1 MKTNDNMTNDHK
13 NYPALIGAIAGDT
26 IGSIYEFNNTKR
38 TDFELLQ
45 PSMNYTDD
53 SLMTLAVADW
63 LLNRNPQDDDAHLLT
78 NTMRYWANKYPCP
91 MGGYGGG
98 FHRWLLSPSPKP
110 YNSWGNGS
118 AMRVSAV
125 GYAANTLE
133 EALQLAEASA
143 AITHNHPEGIKGAQA
158 TATAIFMAR
167 TGSSKEEI
175 RDYVEHH
182 FGYNLHR
189 TCDEIRPTYQF
200 EESCQGTVPEAMV
213 AFFDSHDFESAMR
226 LAVSLGGDS
235 DTLACITGG
244 IAAAYYNDIPQSIVD
259 FVVNNLPTDLIEV
272 VNRFCTRYGYKTL
285 AKPSRHRGDRITPA
299 RITSLKPNEVFVFGS
314 NLAGFHGGGA
324 ARIAH
329 AKFGAIW
336 GQGVGMQGQSYAIPT
351 MQGGVET
358 IKPFVDQFIDYA
370 HQNPISRFYVTRI
383 GCGIAG
389 FTDEEIAP
397 LFREAVDV
405 ENICLPTEW
414 WELLDK

>member
-1 MKTNDNMTNDHK
+1 MTNEHK

-26 IGSIYEFNNTKR
+26 IGSIYEFNNIKR

-63 LLNRNPQDDDAHLLT
+63 LLQRRYVKDSLYDDERLLSD
-78 NTMRYWANKYPCP
+78 TMRRWAKQYPCP

-125 GYAANTLE
+125 GYAANTME
-133 EALQLAEASA
+133 EAMELAKRSA
-143 AITHNHPEGIKGAQA
+143 EVTHNHPEGIKGAQA
-158 TATAIFMAR
+158 TAAAIFLAR
-167 TGSSKEEI
+167 TGCSKTEI
-175 RDYVEHH
+175 RDYVEQH
-182 FGYNLHR
+182 FGYDLHR
-189 TCDEIRPTYQF
+189 TCNSIRPNYKF

-213 AFFDSHDFESAMR
+213 AFFDSRNFESAMR

-244 IAAAYYNDIPQSIVD
+244 IAAAFYNDIPQNIVD
-259 FVVNNLPTDLIEV
+259 FVTNNLPTDLFAV
-272 VNRFCTRYGYKTL
+272 VNNFCTQYGYKTL
-285 AKPSRHRGDRITPA
+285 VKPTRHRGDRITPNHI
-299 RITSLKPNEVFVFGS
+299 RSLKPNEVFVFGS
-314 NLAGFHGGGA
+314 NLAGAHGGGA
-324 ARIAH
+324 ARAALNH
-329 AKFGAIW
+329 FGAIW
-336 GQGVGMQGQSYAIPT
+336 GQGVGRQGQSYAIPT

-358 IKPFVDQFIDYA
+358 IKPFVDQFIEYA
-370 HQNPISRFYVTRI
+370 RENGQDRFLVTRI

-397 LFREAVDV
+397 LFRDAVDV

>member
-1 MKTNDNMTNDHK
+1 MTIENK
-13 NYPALIGAIAGDT
+13 NYPALIGAIAGDV
-26 IGSIYEFNNTKR
+26 IGSIYEFNNIKR
-38 TDFELLQ
+38 TDFELIQ
-45 PSMNYTDD
+45 PGMNYTDD

-63 LLNRNPQDDDAHLLT
+63 MLKVHRKGLDSEQVNSLLV
-78 NTMRYWANKYPCP
+78 NTMRHWAKQYPCP

-98 FHRWLLSPSPKP
+98 FQRWLLSPNPKP

-125 GYAANTLE
+125 GYAAATLE
-133 EALQLAEASA
+133 EALDLAELSA
-143 AITHNHPEGIKGAQA
+143 AVTHNHPEGIKGAQA
-158 TATAIFMAR
+158 TAAAIFMAR
-167 TGSSKEEI
+167 KGSTKEEI
-175 RDYVEHH
+175 IDYVEQH
-182 FGYNLHR
+182 FGYDLHR
-189 TCDEIRPTYQF
+189 NCDEIRPTYHF
-200 EESCQGTVPEAMV
+200 DESCQGTVPEAIV
-213 AFFDSHDFESAMR
+213 AFLDSHDFESAMR

-244 IAAAYYNDIPQSIVD
+244 IAAAYYNHIPQEIVD
-259 FVVNNLPTDLIEV
+259 FVANNLPTDLLDI
-272 VNRFCTRYGYKTL
+272 VNKFCLTYGYPTV
-285 AKPSRHRGDRITPA
+285 AQPTSRRGDRTTPEHI
-299 RITSLKPNEVFVFGS
+299 RSLKPNEVFVFGS
-314 NLAGFHGGGA
+314 NLAGAHAGGA
-324 ARIAH
+324 AHIAH

-370 HQNPISRFYVTRI
+370 RQNPIFRFYVTRI

-389 FTDEEIAP
+389 FTDGEIAP

-414 WELLDK
+414 WALLDR

>member
-1 MKTNDNMTNDHK
+1 MIDHK

-26 IGSIYEFNNTKR
+26 IGSIYEFNNIKR

-63 LLNRNPQDDDAHLLT
+63 LLNRDSQDDDAQLLT

-98 FHRWLLSPSPKP
+98 FFNWLRSRSPKP

-143 AITHNHPEGIKGAQA
+143 AITHNHHEGIKGAQA
-158 TATAIFMAR
+158 TAAAIFMAR
-167 TGSSKEEI
+167 TGNSKEEI
-175 RDYVEHH
+175 RDYVEQH

-244 IAAAYYNDIPQSIVD
+244 IAAAYYNDIPQAIVE
-259 FVVNNLPTDLIEV
+259 FVANNLPTDLVTV
-272 VNRFCTRYGYKTL
+272 VNRFCSHYGYKTI
-285 AKPSRHRGDRITPA
+285 AQPSRHRGDRITPA
-299 RITSLKPNEVFVFGS
+299 HITNLKPNEVFVFGS

-370 HQNPISRFYVTRI
+370 RQNPIFRFYVTRI

-414 WELLDK
+414 WALLDR

>member
-1 MKTNDNMTNDHK
+1 MTNDHK

-26 IGSIYEFNNTKR
+26 IGSIYEFNNIKR

-63 LLNRNPQDDDAHLLT
+63 LLQRGHQDDDAHLLT
-78 NTMRYWANKYPCP
+78 NTMRYWASNYPCP

-98 FHRWLLSPSPKP
+98 FYRWLLSPSPKP
-110 YNSWGNGS
+110 YNSCGNGS

-125 GYAANTLE
+125 GYAAETID
-133 EALQLAEASA
+133 EALDLAKRSA
-143 AITHNHPEGIKGAQA
+143 EVTHNHPEGIKGAQA
-158 TATAIFMAR
+158 TAAAIFMAR

-175 RDYVEHH
+175 RDYVEQH

-189 TCDEIRPTYQF
+189 TCDEIRPTYHF
-200 EESCQGTVPEAMV
+200 EASCQGTVPEAMV
-213 AFFDSHDFESAMR
+213 AFFDSHDFASAMR

-244 IAAAYYNDIPQSIVD
+244 IAAAYYNDIPQKIVD
-259 FVVNNLPTDLIEV
+259 FVVNNLPTDLVEV

-285 AKPSRHRGDRITPA
+285 TQPTRHRGDRITPA

-324 ARIAH
+324 AHIAH

-336 GQGVGMQGQSYAIPT
+336 GQGEGLQGRSYAIPT
-351 MQGGVET
+351 MEGLESMKAAVERFT
-358 IKPFVDQFIDYA
+358 QFA
-370 HQNPISRFYVTRI
+370 TQHPELRFLVTRV

-389 FTDEEIAP
+389 HTVREVAP
-397 LFREAVDV
+397 LFSGCVSLDNV
-405 ENICLPTEW
+405 SLPTDFW
-414 WELLDK
+414 DVLGLKMDAGH

>member
-1 MKTNDNMTNDHK
+1 MIDHK

-63 LLNRNPQDDDAHLLT
+63 LLNRDQADDDAHLLT
-78 NTMRYWANKYPCP
+78 NTMRYWAYKYPCP
-91 MGGYGGG
+91 MGGYGSR

-110 YNSWGNGS
+110 YNSWGNGA

-125 GYAANTLE
+125 GYAADSIE
-133 EALQLAEASA
+133 QAMDLAKRSA
-143 AITHNHPEGIKGAQA
+143 EITHNHPEGIKGAQA
-158 TATAIFMAR
+158 TAAAIFMAR

-175 RDYVEHH
+175 RDYVEQH

-189 TCDEIRPTYQF
+189 TCDEIRPNYHF
-200 EESCQGTVPEAMV
+200 DESCQGTVPEAMV

-244 IAAAYYNDIPQSIVD
+244 IAAAYYNDIPQAIVE
-259 FVVNNLPTDLIEV
+259 FVVNNLPTDLVTV
-272 VNRFCTRYGYKTL
+272 VNHFCSHYGYKTI
-285 AKPSRHRGDRITPA
+285 AQPSRHRGDRITPA
-299 RITSLKPNEVFVFGS
+299 RITNLKPNEVFVFGS

-324 ARIAH
+324 AHIAH

-351 MQGGVET
+351 MQG
-358 IKPFVDQFIDYA
+358 
-370 HQNPISRFYVTRI
+370 
-383 GCGIAG
+383 
-389 FTDEEIAP
+389 
-397 LFREAVDV
+397 
-405 ENICLPTEW
+405 
-414 WELLDK
+414 

>member
-1 MKTNDNMTNDHK
+1 MTDHK

-63 LLNRNPQDDDAHLLT
+63 LLQRGYVKDSLYDDERLLSD
-78 NTMRYWANKYPCP
+78 TMRRWAKQYPCP

-118 AMRVSAV
+118 AMRVSGV
-125 GYAANTLE
+125 GYAANTME
-133 EALQLAEASA
+133 EAMELAKRSA
-143 AITHNHPEGIKGAQA
+143 EVTHNHPEGIKGAQA
-158 TATAIFMAR
+158 TAAAIFLAR
-167 TGSSKEEI
+167 TGCSKTEI
-175 RDYVEHH
+175 RDYVEQH
-182 FGYNLHR
+182 FGYDLHR
-189 TCDEIRPTYQF
+189 TCNSIRPNYKF

-213 AFFDSHDFESAMR
+213 AFFDSRDFESAMR

-244 IAAAYYNDIPQSIVD
+244 IAAAFYNDIPQNIVD
-259 FVVNNLPTDLIEV
+259 FVTNNLPTDLFAV
-272 VNRFCTRYGYKTL
+272 VNNFCTQYGYKTL
-285 AKPSRHRGDRITPA
+285 VKPTRHRGDRITPNHI
-299 RITSLKPNEVFVFGS
+299 RSLKPNEVFVFGS
-314 NLAGFHGGGA
+314 NLAGAHGGGA
-324 ARIAH
+324 ARAALNH
-329 AKFGAIW
+329 FGAIW
-336 GQGVGMQGQSYAIPT
+336 GQGVGRQGQSYAIPT

-358 IKPFVDQFIDYA
+358 IKPFVDQFIEYA
-370 HQNPISRFYVTRI
+370 RENGQDRFLVTRI

>member
-1 MKTNDNMTNDHK
+1 MTNEHK

-26 IGSIYEFNNTKR
+26 IGSIYEFNNTKH

-63 LLNRNPQDDDAHLLT
+63 LLNRNQADDDAHLLT
-78 NTMRYWANKYPCP
+78 NTMRYWAYKYPCP
-91 MGGYGGG
+91 MGGYGSR

-110 YNSWGNGS
+110 YNSWGNGA

-125 GYAANTLE
+125 GYAADSIE
-133 EALQLAEASA
+133 QAMDLAKRSA
-143 AITHNHPEGIKGAQA
+143 EITHNHPEGIKGAQA
-158 TATAIFMAR
+158 TAAAIFMAR

-175 RDYVEHH
+175 RDYVEQH
-182 FGYNLHR
+182 FDYNLHR
-189 TCDEIRPTYQF
+189 TCDEIRPIYHF

-244 IAAAYYNDIPQSIVD
+244 IAAAYYNDIPQAIVD

-272 VNRFCTRYGYKTL
+272 ANNFCVRYGYKTL

-299 RITSLKPNEVFVFGS
+299 RITNLKPNEVFVFGS

-324 ARIAH
+324 AHIAH

-358 IKPFVDQFIDYA
+358 IKPYVDQFIDYA
-370 HQNPISRFYVTRI
+370 RQNSIYRFYVTRI

-414 WELLDK
+414 WALLDR

>member
-1 MKTNDNMTNDHK
+1 MTTDHK

-26 IGSIYEFNNTKR
+26 IGSIYEFNNIKR

-63 LLNRNPQDDDAHLLT
+63 LLNRDSQDDDAQLLT

-98 FHRWLLSPSPKP
+98 FFNWLRSRSPKP

-143 AITHNHPEGIKGAQA
+143 AITHNHHEGIKGAQA
-158 TATAIFMAR
+158 TAAAIFMAR
-167 TGSSKEEI
+167 TGNSKEEI
-175 RDYVEHH
+175 RDYVEQH

-244 IAAAYYNDIPQSIVD
+244 IAAAYYNDIPQAIVE
-259 FVVNNLPTDLIEV
+259 FVANNLPTDLVTV
-272 VNRFCTRYGYKTL
+272 VNRFCSHYGYKTI
-285 AKPSRHRGDRITPA
+285 AQPSRHRGDRITPA
-299 RITSLKPNEVFVFGS
+299 HITNLKPNEVFVFGS

-370 HQNPISRFYVTRI
+370 RQNPIFRFYVTRI

-414 WELLDK
+414 WALLDR

>member
-1 MKTNDNMTNDHK
+1 MTTDHK

-26 IGSIYEFNNTKR
+26 IGSIYEFNNIKR

-63 LLNRNPQDDDAHLLT
+63 LLNRDPQDDDAHLLT
-78 NTMRYWANKYPCP
+78 KTMRYWANKYPCP

-98 FHRWLLSPSPKP
+98 FFNWLRSRSPKP

-158 TATAIFMAR
+158 TAAAIFMAR

-182 FGYNLHR
+182 FVYNLHR

-244 IAAAYYNDIPQSIVD
+244 IAAAYYNDIPQAIVE
-259 FVVNNLPTDLIEV
+259 FVANNLPTDLVTV
-272 VNRFCTRYGYKTL
+272 VNRFCSHYGYKTI
-285 AKPSRHRGDRITPA
+285 AQPSRHRGDRITPA
-299 RITSLKPNEVFVFGS
+299 HITNLKPNEVFVFGS
-314 NLAGFHGGGA
+314 NMAGFHGGGA

-370 HQNPISRFYVTRI
+370 RQNPIFRFYVTRI

-414 WELLDK
+414 WDILDN

>member
-1 MKTNDNMTNDHK
+1 MTTDHK

-26 IGSIYEFNNTKR
+26 IGSIYEFNNIKR

-63 LLNRNPQDDDAHLLT
+63 LLNRDPQDDDAHLLT

-98 FHRWLLSPSPKP
+98 FFNWLRSRSPKP

-125 GYAANTLE
+125 GYAADSIE
-133 EALQLAEASA
+133 QAMDLAKRSA
-143 AITHNHPEGIKGAQA
+143 EITHNHPEGIKGAQA
-158 TATAIFMAR
+158 TAAAIFMAR
-167 TGSSKEEI
+167 TGCSKEEI
-175 RDYVEHH
+175 RDYVEQH

-189 TCDEIRPTYQF
+189 TCDEIRPNYHF

-244 IAAAYYNDIPQSIVD
+244 IAAAYYNDIPQAIVE
-259 FVVNNLPTDLIEV
+259 FVANNLPTDLVTV
-272 VNRFCTRYGYKTL
+272 VNRFCSHYGYKTI
-285 AKPSRHRGDRITPA
+285 AQPSRHRGDRITPA
-299 RITSLKPNEVFVFGS
+299 HITNLKPNEVFVFGS

-336 GQGVGMQGQSYAIPT
+336 GQGMGMQGQSYAIPT

-370 HQNPISRFYVTRI
+370 RQNPIFRFYVTRI

-414 WELLDK
+414 WVILDN